1 MGRKTTSEMTMIA
14 RAGASLSIDAIEKT
28 TSAIITI
35 ARAIQDKCILI
46 VRNANVKTTS
56 ELNLI
61 AQSTSN
67 ILLEL

>member
-14 RAGASLSIDAIEKT
+14 RAGASLSIDASEKT
-28 TSAIITI
+28 TSEILSI
-35 ARAIQDKCILI
+35 AREIQDKCILI

>member
-1 MGRKTTSEMTMIA
+1 MTILA
-14 RAGASLSIDAIEKT
+14 RAGASLSIDASEKT
-28 TSAIITI
+28 TSEIISI
-35 ARAIQDKCILI
+35 ARSIQDKRILI

-61 AQSTSN
+61 AQNASN

>member
-14 RAGASLSIDAIEKT
+14 RAGASLSIDASEKT
-28 TSAIITI
+28 TSEIISI
-35 ARAIQDKCILI
+35 ARSIQNNRILI

-56 ELNLI
+56 ELSMI

>member
-1 MGRKTTSEMTMIA
+1 MGRKTTSEMVMIA
-14 RAGASLSIDAIEKT
+14 RTGASLSIDASEKT
-28 TSAIITI
+28 TSEIITI
-35 ARAIQDKCILI
+35 AQAMRSKCFLI